1 MDISSG
7 NVGIASASAILIGTL
22 IGRLNGI
29 ITDQHLLTALVIVG
43 ATCFSYLFS
52 WAFTD
57 GYKNYMWPK
66 EKWKERKVKQKIY
79 VCSWLSAGA
88 MMMFVGAALLFTTR
102 DPKIWAYAS
111 LAWVALSFFVG
122 VTSSWLWR
130 FVFDNALPRF
140 ARWVRGKKL
149 AITRKP
155 GETD

>member
-29 ITDQHLLTALVIVG
+29 ITDQHILTALVIMA

-52 WAFTD
+52 WAFAD

-66 EKWKERKVKQKIY
+66 DKWKELEVKQKIY
-79 VCSWLSAGA
+79 VAAWLSGTG

-111 LAWVALSFFVG
+111 LAWVALSVFVG
-122 VTSSWLWR
+122 VTSSWVWS

-140 ARWVRGKKL
+140 ALWVRGKKM
-149 AITRKP
+149 AITRKR
-155 GETD
+155 GN